1 MKKSFKAGLI
11 LCIVSIAF
19 EFGCKKDSDPPC
31 EDHTNEFVGNYSGEE
46 TEPGN
51 WSVWNFEIT
60 KSNNSK
66 DIVISC
72 FPNLCLTI
80 EGSVCNYELFIPETT
95 FSNIPATSH
104 GGTVFEY
111 YYDEIISGSGVLTG
125 NNLQIDYNRKQR
137 KTGDTLIYYQT
148 NGHINVTKH

>member
-1 MKKSFKAGLI
+1 MKKLFKIVLI

-31 EDHTNEFVGNYSGEE
+31 EDRTDEFVGNYSGEQ
-46 TEPGN
+46 TEPGG
-51 WSVWNFEIT
+51 WSICNFEIT
-60 KSNNSK
+60 QSNNLK

-72 FPNLCLTI
+72 FPNLCFTI
-80 EGSVCNYELFIPETT
+80 EGNVCNYNLTIPETT
-95 FSNIPATSH
+95 FSNIPATSQ
-104 GGTVFEY
+104 GGAVVDY
-111 YYDEIISGSGVLTG
+111 YYDEIISGSGFLTD